1 MTDQKLLDCFRPI
14 PDPYADATVVAISW
28 QNEAVFFPGMM
39 AMFIDHIPDEAVQL
53 DVWDWFKENGEE
65 PHIDYLKR
73 VEDHLVLFRFLNED
87 IALLFK
93 LTYGG
98 A

>member
-14 PDPYADATVVAISW
+14 PDPYGEAVVVSISW
-28 QNEAVFFPGMM
+28 KNESVFFPGMM
-39 AMFIDHIPDEAVQL
+39 ALFIDHIPDEAVQL

-65 PHIDYLKR
+65 PKIDYLKR
-73 VEDHLVLFRFLNED
+73 VEDQVVLFKFLSED

-98 A
+98 V